1 MHSASVVM
9 SPDGFTPGNGRPN
22 PVPPPAAPQ
31 PTGLSDSGGPII
43 TRKPPNEAPAAEAPS
58 KIRAFAQSMAV
69 THATDGWNRQPFQP
83 KTGAM
88 HVKSF
93 HCKLTGESLEF
104 LDKQINDW
112 LDAHPDYEVKMVTG
126 TVGDWTGKL
135 REPNLILQLWV

>member
-1 MHSASVVM
+1 MRRASVVM

-22 PVPPPAAPQ
+22 PTPQPVPPQ
-31 PTGLSDSGGPII
+31 PTGVGDSGGPII
-43 TRKPPNEAPAAEAPS
+43 TRKPPNDAAAPEAAPS
-58 KIRAFAQSMAV
+58 KIRAFAQTMATV
-69 THATDGWNRQPFQP
+69 QADNWNRKPFQN

-112 LDAHPDYEVKMVTG
+112 LDAHPDFEVKMVNG
-126 TVGDWTGKL
+126 TVGEWTGKL